1 MVYYYIVTNIENIGS
16 DQMIYDLVLLH
27 PPTVYDFR
35 KEMLFTGPISDV
47 VPSSPVFE
55 MYPIG
60 LTSIGDYLERYGL
73 KVKII
78 NIANRM
84 LLDPKFDVEK
94 KIRNIK
100 AKAFGI
106 DLHWLPH
113 AHGSVELAKI
123 VKKYHPDTPVMFG
136 GLSSTYFHKELIEY
150 PWIDFVMRG
159 DTTEKLILMLLNKL
173 EKGDG
178 SGFADIPNLTWK
190 RDHQYFYNE
199 ITYVPDSLDEF
210 NLPGYR
216 YIIGSV
222 FKYFNLLDPLPYKGW
237 IQYPNTAILTS
248 KGCSYNCLICGGSK
262 DAYEMNCN
270 RKKLVM
276 RSPKKMLED
285 IALIQRF
292 TRAPIFLLND
302 IRQGGK
308 KYVDEF
314 LDGLSKMKLKNEI
327 VFELFNY
334 ADEKFFARLNKAIP
348 KYSIELTLESADEE
362 IRKYNGKLPCTNAKV
377 IEMLQFA
384 LKHGCAKID
393 LFFMTGIP
401 NQTYESA
408 MRNVDF
414 CEIIHKECNGSTR
427 ISYFVAPLSPF
438 LDPGSP
444 AFEHPEKY
452 GYKKFCHKL
461 EDFREAMKQPS
472 WKNMLSY
479 ETNSMTR
486 EEIVAATYDSALRL
500 NQFKWKYNIITKDV
514 HDEVEIKIEKS
525 VEFLKRLDELAL
537 LPTEEQN
544 KELAMIKEEVD
555 KINRHSICGE
565 NELKWEVKKL
575 YANIPSLAFIGLEL
589 LIKDVI
595 KDIKCKFGKIDRNKV
610 MVTSSSAG
618 HK

>member
-1 MVYYYIVTNIENIGS
+1 M
-16 DQMIYDLVLLH
+16 YDLVLLH

-60 LTSIGDYLERYGL
+60 LTSIGDFLERYGL

-84 LLDPKFDVEK
+84 LLNPKFDVEK
-94 KIRNIK
+94 KIRKIK
-100 AKAFGI
+100 TKAFGI

-123 VKKYHPDTPVMFG
+123 IKKYHPDTPVMFG
-136 GLSSTYFHKELIEY
+136 GLSSTYFHKELIQY
-150 PWIDFVMRG
+150 PFIDFVLRG
-159 DTTEKLILMLLNKL
+159 DTTEKLILLLLNKL
-173 EKGDG
+173 EGKETD
-178 SGFADIPNLTWK
+178 SFFDIPNLTWK
-190 RDHQYFYNE
+190 KGTDYHYNDMS
-199 ITYVPDSLDEF
+199 YVPDSLDEF
-210 NLPGYR
+210 DFPGYR
-216 YIIGSV
+216 YIIRSV

-237 IQYPNTAILTS
+237 LQYPNTAILTS
-248 KGCSYNCLICGGSK
+248 KGCTYNCLICGGSR
-262 DAYEMNCN
+262 DAYELNCN

-285 IALIQRF
+285 IAFIQRF

-308 KYVDEF
+308 EYVEEF
-314 LDGLSKMKLKNEI
+314 LTGLEKMKLKNEI

-334 ADEKFFARLNKAIP
+334 ADEDFFIRLHKSIP
-348 KYSIELTLESADEE
+348 KYSIELTLESADED
-362 IRKYNGKLPCTNAKV
+362 IRKYNGKLPCSNEKV
-377 IEMLQFA
+377 IEMLQAA
-384 LKHGCAKID
+384 LKYNCAKID

-401 NQTYESA
+401 NQDYESA
-408 MRNVDF
+408 MRNIDF
-414 CEIIHKECNGSTR
+414 CEIIHKKCDEDLR

-461 EDFREAMKQPS
+461 EDFREAMRQPS

-486 EEIVAATYDSALRL
+486 AEIVRATYDSALKL
-500 NQFKWKYNIITKDV
+500 NDFKYKNNLITKDV
-514 HDEVEIKIEKS
+514 HDEVAVRIEKS
-525 VEFLKRLDELAL
+525 LEFLQRLDRIIL
-537 LPTEEQN
+537 LPKSKQKQEME
-544 KELAMIKEEVD
+544 KIKEEVEQ
-555 KINRHSICGE
+555 INRHSICGK

-575 YANIPSLAFIGLEL
+575 FADVPSLTYIGLEL
-589 LIKDVI
+589 LV
-595 KDIKCKFGKIDRNKV
+595 KDIIKGVKCRFGKIDRNIVFTGNSHNSRIEK
-610 MVTSSSAG
+610 
-618 HK
+618 

>member
-1 MVYYYIVTNIENIGS
+1 
-16 DQMIYDLVLLH
+16 MIYDLVLLH

-35 KEMLFTGPISDV
+35 KKMLFTGPISDV

-60 LTSIGDYLERYGL
+60 LTSIGDYLERFGL
-73 KVKII
+73 KVKIV

-84 LLDPKFDVEK
+84 LLNPNFNVEK

-123 VKKYHPDTPVMFG
+123 IKKYHPDTPVMFG

-150 PWIDFVMRG
+150 PCIDFVVRG
-159 DTTEKLILMLLNKL
+159 DTTEKIILMLLNKL
-173 EKGDG
+173 EKKDI
-178 SGFADIPNLTWK
+178 SGLAGIPNLTWK
-190 RDHQYFYNE
+190 RKNQYYYNE
-199 ITYVPDSLDEF
+199 LTYVPDSLDEF

-248 KGCSYNCLICGGSK
+248 KGCTYNCLICGGAK
-262 DAYEMNCN
+262 DAYELNCN

-276 RSPKKMLED
+276 RSPKRMLED

-308 KYVDEF
+308 EYVDEF
-314 LDGLSKMKLKNEI
+314 LDGLANMKLKNEI

-334 ADEKFFARLNKAIP
+334 ADEKFFERLNKAIP
-348 KYSIELTLESADEE
+348 KYSIELTLESADED
-362 IRKYNGKLPCTNAKV
+362 IRRYNGKLPCTNAKV
-377 IEMLQFA
+377 IEMLQYA

-401 NQTYESA
+401 NQSYESA
-408 MRNVDF
+408 MRNVEF
-414 CEIIHKECNGSTR
+414 CENIHKVCGEDSR

-444 AFEHPEKY
+444 AFENPEKY

-461 EDFREAMKQPS
+461 EDFRAAMQQPS

-486 EEIVAATYDSALRL
+486 EEIVKATYDSALKL
-500 NQFKWKYNIITKDV
+500 NEFKCKNHIISKDV
-514 HDEVEIKIEKS
+514 HDEMRLKIEKS
-525 VEFLKRLDELAL
+525 VEFLNRLDAIEQLPNAEKQKQLAI
-537 LPTEEQN
+537 
-544 KELAMIKEEVD
+544 IKDEVE

-575 YANIPSLAFIGLEL
+575 FANFPSLTYIGLEL
-589 LIKDVI
+589 LIKDI
-595 KDIKCKFGKIDRNKV
+595 AKDIKCKIGKIDRNQV
-610 MVTSSSAG
+610 MVTNSSG
-618 HK
+618 NHHEK

>member
-1 MVYYYIVTNIENIGS
+1 MNLGS
-16 DQMIYDLVLLH
+16 DPMIYDLVLLH

-60 LTSIGDYLERYGL
+60 LTSIGDYLERFGL
-73 KVKII
+73 KVKIV

-84 LLDPKFDVEK
+84 LLNPNFDVEK
-94 KIRNIK
+94 KIKNIK

-113 AHGSVELAKI
+113 AHGGVELAKI
-123 VKKYHPDTPVMFG
+123 VKKYHPNTPVMFG

-150 PWIDFVMRG
+150 PCIDFVVRG
-159 DTTEKLILMLLNKL
+159 DTTEKLILMQLNKL
-173 EKGDG
+173 EKKDV

-190 RDHQYFYNE
+190 RNYEYFYNE

-216 YIIGSV
+216 YVIGSV

-237 IQYPNTAILTS
+237 MQYPNTAILTS
-248 KGCSYNCLICGGSK
+248 KGCNYNCLICGGSK
-262 DAYEMNCN
+262 DAYELNCN

-276 RSPKKMLED
+276 RSPQKMLED

-292 TRAPIFLLND
+292 TGAPIFLLND

-308 KYVDEF
+308 EYVDEF
-314 LDGLSKMKLKNEI
+314 LDGLAKMKLKNEM

-334 ADEKFFARLNKAIP
+334 ADEKFFERLNKAMP
-348 KYSIELTLESADEE
+348 KYSIELTLESADEN

-377 IEMLQFA
+377 IDMLQYA
-384 LKHGCAKID
+384 LKHGCTKID

-414 CEIIHKECNGSTR
+414 CEKIHKECGRASN

-444 AFEHPEKY
+444 AFENPEKY
-452 GYKKFCHKL
+452 GYKKFCNKL

-486 EEIVAATYDSALRL
+486 EEIVKATYDSALKL
-500 NQFKWKYNIITKDV
+500 NEFKYKNLIIAKDV
-514 HDEVEIKIEKS
+514 HDEVRLKIDKS
-525 VEFLKRLDELAL
+525 VEFLTRLDALEL
-537 LPTEEQN
+537 LPEDEKL
-544 KELAMIKEEVD
+544 KELSIIKKEVD
-555 KINRHSICGE
+555 QINRHSICGE

-575 YANIPSLAFIGLEL
+575 FANYRSLTYIGLEL
-589 LIKDVI
+589 LIKDVV
-595 KDIKCKFGKIDRNKV
+595 KDIKCKFGRIDRNQV
-610 MVTSSSAG
+610 MDTNRSSNQ
-618 HK
+618 HEK

>member
-1 MVYYYIVTNIENIGS
+1 M
-16 DQMIYDLVLLH
+16 YDLVLLH

-60 LTSIGDYLERYGL
+60 LTSIGDYLERFGL

-84 LLDPKFDVEK
+84 LLNPNFDVEK
-94 KIRNIK
+94 KLRKIK
-100 AKAFGI
+100 TKAFGI

-136 GLSSTYFHKELIEY
+136 GLSSTYFHKELIQY
-150 PWIDFVMRG
+150 PSIDFVVRG

-173 EKGDG
+173 EADAD
-178 SGFADIPNLTWK
+178 SFFDIPNLTWK
-190 RDHQYFYNE
+190 REGKYYHNDM
-199 ITYVPDSLDEF
+199 TYVPDSLDEF
-210 NLPGYR
+210 EHPGYR
-216 YIIGSV
+216 YVIGSV

-237 IQYPNTAILTS
+237 LQYPNTAILTS
-248 KGCSYNCLICGGSK
+248 KGCTYNCLICGGSR
-262 DAYEMNCN
+262 DAYELNCN

-308 KYVDEF
+308 EYVEEF
-314 LDGLSKMKLKNEI
+314 LSGLEKMDLKNEI

-334 ADEKFFARLNKAIP
+334 ADEEFFERLNQAMP
-348 KYSIELTLESADEE
+348 KYSIELTLESADED

-377 IEMLQFA
+377 IEMLQYA

-401 NQTYESA
+401 NQDYDSA
-408 MRNVDF
+408 LRNIDF
-414 CEIIHKECNGSTR
+414 CEIIHKECGESTK

-444 AFEHPEKY
+444 AFENPEKY

-461 EDFREAMKQPS
+461 EDFRAAMKQPS

-479 ETNSMTR
+479 ETNKMTR
-486 EEIVAATYDSALRL
+486 EDIVRATYDSALRL
-500 NQFKWKYNIITKDV
+500 NQFKYRNNLVSKEV
-514 HDEVEIKIEKS
+514 HDEVAYKIEKS
-525 VEFLKRLDELAL
+525 VDFLRQLDELAL
-537 LPTEEQN
+537 LPQEEQAA
-544 KELAMIKEEVD
+544 ELAKIKEEVD
-555 KINRHSICGE
+555 QINRHSICGK

-575 YANIPSLAFIGLEL
+575 YANFLSLTYIGFEL
-589 LIKDVI
+589 FVDDMIKRV
-595 KDIKCKFGKIDRNKV
+595 KCRLGIIDRNIVAPSNIRK
-610 MVTSSSAG
+610 
-618 HK
+618 

>member
-1 MVYYYIVTNIENIGS
+1 M
-16 DQMIYDLVLLH
+16 YDLVLLH

-73 KVKII
+73 KVKIV

-84 LLDPKFDVEK
+84 LLNPNFDVEK
-94 KIRNIK
+94 KIK
-100 AKAFGI
+100 KLKTKAFGI

-113 AHGSVELAKI
+113 AHGSIELAKI
-123 VKKYHPDTPVMFG
+123 IKKYHPDTPVLFG
-136 GLSSTYFHKELIEY
+136 GLSSTYFYKELIEY
-150 PWIDFVMRG
+150 PCIDYVVRG

-173 EKGDG
+173 ENHQTDDF
-178 SGFADIPNLTWK
+178 SDIPNLTWK
-190 RDHQYFYNE
+190 RGNTYHYNE
-199 ITYVPDSLDEF
+199 MTYVPDSLDEF
-210 NLPGYR
+210 DFPGYR
-216 YIIGSV
+216 YVIRSV

-237 IQYPNTAILTS
+237 LHYPNTAILTS
-248 KGCSYNCLICGGSK
+248 KGCTYNCLICGGSK
-262 DAYEMNCN
+262 DAYELNCN

-285 IALIQRF
+285 ISFIQRF

-308 KYVDEF
+308 EYVDEF
-314 LDGLSKMKLKNEI
+314 LSGLEKMKLKNEI

-334 ADEKFFARLNKAIP
+334 ADENFFKQLHQAIP
-348 KYSIELTLESADEE
+348 KYSIELTLESADED
-362 IRKYNGKLPCTNAKV
+362 IRKYNGKLPCTNEKV
-377 IEMLQFA
+377 IEMLKFA
-384 LKHGCAKID
+384 LDQDCAKID

-401 NQTYESA
+401 NQDYDSA
-408 MRNVDF
+408 IRNVDF
-414 CEIIHKECNGSTR
+414 CEVIHKECGNDPR
-427 ISYFVAPLSPF
+427 LSYFVAPLSPF

-444 AFEHPEKY
+444 AFEHPETF

-461 EDFREAMKQPS
+461 EDFRAAMKQPS

-479 ETNSMTR
+479 ETNKMTR
-486 EEIVAATYDSALRL
+486 ADIVRATYDSALRL
-500 NQFKWKYNIITKDV
+500 NQFKWENSMISQ
-514 HDEVEIKIEKS
+514 EVYGEVKLKIEKS
-525 VEFLKRLDELAL
+525 VEFLRRLDEIAL
-537 LPTEEQN
+537 LPKEEQGQ
-544 KELAMIKEEVD
+544 EMLLIKEEID
-555 KINRHSICGE
+555 KINRHSICGK

-575 YANIPSLAFIGLEL
+575 FADIPSLTYIGLEL
-589 LIKDVI
+589 LV
-595 KDIKCKFGKIDRNKV
+595 KDIIKGIKCRAGKIDRN
-610 MVTSSSAG
+610 MVVIQSTNNSI

>member
-1 MVYYYIVTNIENIGS
+1 
-16 DQMIYDLVLLH
+16 MIYDLVLLH

-55 MYPIG
+55 MYPVG
-60 LTSIGDYLERYGL
+60 LTSIGDYLERFGL

-84 LLDPKFDVEK
+84 LLNSNFDVEK
-94 KIRNIK
+94 KINNIK

-150 PWIDFVMRG
+150 PCIDFVVRG

-173 EKGDG
+173 EKRDA

-190 RDHQYFYNE
+190 RNNQYFYNE

-237 IQYPNTAILTS
+237 LRYPNTAILTS
-248 KGCSYNCLICGGSK
+248 KGCNYNCLICGGSK
-262 DAYEMNCN
+262 DAYELNCN

-308 KYVDEF
+308 EYVDEF
-314 LDGLSKMKLKNEI
+314 LDGLSKLNLKNEL

-334 ADEKFFARLNKAIP
+334 ADEKFFERLNKAIP
-348 KYSIELTLESADEE
+348 KYSIELTLESADED

-384 LKHGCAKID
+384 LKQGCAKID

-414 CEIIHKECNGSTR
+414 CENIHKRCGEALN

-444 AFEHPEKY
+444 AFENPEKY
-452 GYKKFCHKL
+452 GYKKFCNKL

-486 EEIVAATYDSALRL
+486 EEIVKATYDSALKL
-500 NQFKWKYNIITKDV
+500 NEFKYRNHIIAKDV
-514 HDEVEIKIEKS
+514 YDEVRFKIEKS
-525 VEFLKRLDELAL
+525 VEFLCRLDALELLSAD
-537 LPTEEQN
+537 ERQ
-544 KELAMIKEEVD
+544 KELAIIKKEVEQV
-555 KINRHSICGE
+555 NRHSICGE

-575 YANIPSLAFIGLEL
+575 FANIPSLTYIGLEL

-595 KDIKCKFGKIDRNKV
+595 KDIKCKLGKIDRDQV
-610 MVTSSSAG
+610 MVTEMSR
-618 HK
+618 HQTQK

>member
-1 MVYYYIVTNIENIGS
+1 M
-16 DQMIYDLVLLH
+16 YDLVLLH
-27 PPTVYDFR
+27 APTVYDFR

-60 LTSIGDYLERYGL
+60 LTSIGDYLERFGL

-84 LLDPKFDVEK
+84 LLSPNFDVEK
-94 KIRNIK
+94 KIKKIK
-100 AKAFGI
+100 TKAFGI

-113 AHGSVELAKI
+113 AHGSVELAKVI
-123 VKKYHPDTPVMFG
+123 KKYHPETPVLFG

-150 PWIDFVMRG
+150 PAIDFVVRG

-173 EKGDG
+173 ENKNSNDYY
-178 SGFADIPNLTWK
+178 DIPNLTWK
-190 RDHQYFYNE
+190 KGDSYFYNE
-199 ITYVPDSLDEF
+199 MSYVPDSLDEF

-216 YIIGSV
+216 YIIRSV

-237 IQYPNTAILTS
+237 LQYPNTAILTS
-248 KGCSYNCLICGGSK
+248 KGCTYNCLICGGSR
-262 DAYEMNCN
+262 DAYELNCN

-308 KYVDEF
+308 EYVDEF
-314 LDGLSKMKLKNEI
+314 LTGLEQMDLKNEI

-334 ADEKFFARLNKAIP
+334 ADEEFFKQLNKAIP
-348 KYSIELTLESADEE
+348 KYSIELTLESADEA

-377 IEMLQFA
+377 IEMLQYA
-384 LKHGCAKID
+384 LQQNCAKID

-401 NQTYESA
+401 NQDYESA

-414 CEIIHKECNGSTR
+414 CEIIHKECGEDAR

-444 AFEHPEKY
+444 AFENPEKY
-452 GYKKFCHKL
+452 GYKKFCHTL
-461 EDFREAMKQPS
+461 EDFRNAMKQPS

-479 ETNSMTR
+479 ETNKMTR
-486 EEIVAATYDSALRL
+486 EDIVRATYDSALKL
-500 NQFKWKYNIITKDV
+500 NEFKYTHNIITKDV
-514 HDEVEIKIEKS
+514 HEEVAVKIHKS
-525 VEFLKRLDELAL
+525 VEFLKRLDELVL
-537 LPTEEQN
+537 LPDMEQ
-544 KELAMIKEEVD
+544 KLEMARIKQEVD
-555 KINRHSICGE
+555 HINRHSICGQ

-575 YANIPSLAFIGLEL
+575 FADIPSLTYIGLEL
-589 LIKDVI
+589 LVKDRIKWV
-595 KDIKCKFGKIDRNKV
+595 KYRLGKIDRQV
-610 MVTSSSAG
+610 VLTPTSR
-618 HK
+618 KQQ

>member
-1 MVYYYIVTNIENIGS
+1 M
-16 DQMIYDLVLLH
+16 YDLVLLH

-60 LTSIGDYLERYGL
+60 LTSIGDYLERFGL

-84 LLDPKFDVEK
+84 LLNPNFDVEK
-94 KIRNIK
+94 KLRNIK
-100 AKAFGI
+100 TKAFGI

-113 AHGSVELAKI
+113 AHGSIELAKL
-123 VKKYHPDTPVMFG
+123 VKKYHPNTPVIFG
-136 GLSSTYFHKELIEY
+136 GLSSTYFYKELIQY
-150 PWIDFVMRG
+150 PFIDFVVRG
-159 DTTEKLILMLLNKL
+159 DTTEKLLLMLLNKL
-173 EKGDG
+173 EDRQTDF
-178 SGFADIPNLTWK
+178 SDIPNLTWK
-190 RDHQYFYNE
+190 RAEHYYYNE
-199 ITYVPDSLDEF
+199 MTYVPDSLDDF

-222 FKYFNLLDPLPYKGW
+222 FKYLNLLDPLPYKGW

-248 KGCSYNCLICGGSK
+248 KGCTYNCLICGGSR
-262 DAYEMNCN
+262 DAYELNCS

-276 RSPKKMLED
+276 RSPQKMLED

-308 KYVDEF
+308 EYVDEF
-314 LDGLSKMKLKNEI
+314 LDGLSKMKLKNEL

-334 ADEKFFARLNKAIP
+334 ADEEFFKRLNAAIP
-348 KYSIELTLESADEE
+348 KYSIELTLESADEN
-362 IRKYNGKLPCTNAKV
+362 IRKYNGKLPCTNDKV
-377 IEMLQFA
+377 IEMLQSA
-384 LKHGCAKID
+384 LINDCAKID

-401 NQTYESA
+401 DQDYDSA

-414 CEIIHKECNGSTR
+414 CEAIHKKCGNDKR
-427 ISYFVAPLSPF
+427 ISYFIAPLSPF

-444 AFEHPEKY
+444 AFENPEKY

-461 EDFREAMKQPS
+461 EDFRQAMKQPS

-479 ETNSMTR
+479 ETNKMSR
-486 EEIVAATYDSALRL
+486 EDIVRATYDSALKL
-500 NQFKWKYNIITKDV
+500 NEFKWKNHIIEKEVYEDV
-514 HDEVEIKIEKS
+514 KLKIAKSVTFLQQLDEIELLSPEEREQQLAIIKKEVE
-525 VEFLKRLDELAL
+525 
-537 LPTEEQN
+537 
-544 KELAMIKEEVD
+544 
-555 KINRHSICGE
+555 KINRHSICGK

-575 YANIPSLAFIGLEL
+575 FANFPSLTWIGLEL
-589 LIKDVI
+589 LLKDRW
-595 KDIKCKFGKIDRNKV
+595 KMIKCKLGKIDRRQA
-610 MVTSSSAG
+610 SYSREQ
-618 HK
+618 

>member
-1 MVYYYIVTNIENIGS
+1 M
-16 DQMIYDLVLLH
+16 YDLVLLH

-73 KVKII
+73 KVKLI

-84 LLDPKFDVEK
+84 LLNPNFDVEK
-94 KIRNIK
+94 KIRKIK
-100 AKAFGI
+100 TKAFGI

-113 AHGSVELAKI
+113 AHGSIELAKI
-123 VKKYHPDTPVMFG
+123 IKKYHPDTPVIFG
-136 GLSSTYFHKELIEY
+136 GLSSTYFYKELIEY
-150 PWIDFVMRG
+150 PWVDFVMRG
-159 DTTEKLILMLLNKL
+159 DTTEKLLLMLLNKL
-173 EKGDG
+173 ENKQTD
-178 SGFADIPNLTWK
+178 SFSDIPNLTWK
-190 RDHQYFYNE
+190 CENNYYYNE
-199 ITYVPDSLDEF
+199 MTYVPDSLDEF
-210 NLPGYR
+210 DFPGYR
-216 YIIGSV
+216 YIIRSV

-237 IQYPNTAILTS
+237 LQYPNTAILTS
-248 KGCSYNCLICGGSK
+248 KGCTYNCLICGGSK
-262 DAYEMNCN
+262 DAYQLNCN

-285 IALIQRF
+285 IAFIQRF

-308 KYVDEF
+308 EYVDEF
-314 LDGLSKMKLKNEI
+314 LSGLEKMTLKNEI

-334 ADEKFFARLNKAIP
+334 ADEEFFKRLNKVIP
-348 KYSIELTLESADEE
+348 KYSIELTLESADED

-377 IEMLQFA
+377 IEMLKFA
-384 LKHGCAKID
+384 IKHCCAKID

-401 NQTYESA
+401 NQDYESA

-414 CEIIHKECNGSTR
+414 CEIIHNNCDEDQR

-444 AFEHPEKY
+444 AFEHPDKY
-452 GYKKFCHKL
+452 GYKKFCYKL
-461 EDFREAMKQPS
+461 EDFRHAMKQPS

-479 ETNSMTR
+479 ETNKMTR
-486 EEIVAATYDSALRL
+486 AEIVKATYDSALKL
-500 NQFKWKYNIITKDV
+500 NEFKMRKNIITKDV
-514 HDEVEIKIEKS
+514 YDGVELKIKKS
-525 VEFLKRLDELAL
+525 VEFLERLDEIAL
-537 LPTEEQN
+537 LPIDEQ
-544 KELAMIKEEVD
+544 KRELEIMKVEVD
-555 KINRHSICGE
+555 KVNRHSICGK

-575 YANIPSLAFIGLEL
+575 FADFPSLTYIGLEL

-595 KDIKCKFGKIDRNKV
+595 KGIKCKFGKIDRNIV
-610 MVTSSSAG
+610 IAPTSETSN
-618 HK
+618 HPK

>member
-1 MVYYYIVTNIENIGS
+1 M
-16 DQMIYDLVLLH
+16 YDLVLLH

-60 LTSIGDYLERYGL
+60 LTSIGDYLERFGL

-84 LLDPKFDVEK
+84 LQNPDFDVEK
-94 KIRNIK
+94 KIKKIK
-100 AKAFGI
+100 TKAFGI

-113 AHGSVELAKI
+113 AHGSVELARI
-123 VKKYHPDTPVMFG
+123 VKKYHPDTPVLFG

-150 PWIDFVMRG
+150 PWIDFVVRG

-173 EKGDG
+173 EQKNCDYT
-178 SGFADIPNLTWK
+178 DIPNLTWK
-190 RDHQYFYNE
+190 RDGKYFYNAM
-199 ITYVPDSLDEF
+199 TYVPDSLDEF
-210 NLPGYR
+210 NFPGYGYVIR
-216 YIIGSV
+216 SV
-222 FKYFNLLDPLPYKGW
+222 FKYCNLLDPLPYKGW
-237 IQYPNTAILTS
+237 LQYPNTAILTS

-262 DAYEMNCN
+262 DAYAVNCN

-285 IALIQRF
+285 IGLIQRF

-302 IRQGGK
+302 IRQGGPE
-308 KYVDEF
+308 YVNEF
-314 LDGLSKMKLKNEI
+314 LSGLEQMDIKNEI

-334 ADEKFFARLNKAIP
+334 ADEEFFKRLNKAMP
-348 KYSIELTLESADEE
+348 KYSIELTLESADED

-401 NQTYESA
+401 NQDYESA

-414 CEIIHKECNGSTR
+414 CENIHKQCSESPK
-427 ISYFVAPLSPF
+427 ISYFIAPLSPF

-444 AFEHPEKY
+444 AFEHPETY
-452 GYKKFCHKL
+452 GYKKFCNKL
-461 EDFREAMKQPS
+461 EDFRAAMKQPS

-479 ETNSMTR
+479 ETNKMTR
-486 EEIVAATYDSALRL
+486 EDIVRATYDSALRL
-500 NQFKWKYNIITKDV
+500 NEFKYKHHLIQKEV
-514 HDEVEIKIEKS
+514 HDEVAYKIMKS
-525 VEFLKRLDELAL
+525 VEFLERLDEMTL
-537 LPTEEQN
+537 LDREDQAIEMAKIQDEVEQ
-544 KELAMIKEEVD
+544 
-555 KINRHSICGE
+555 INRHSICGK

-575 YANIPSLAFIGLEL
+575 FADLPSLTYIGLEL
-589 LIKDVI
+589 LIQEIVKGV
-595 KDIKCKFGKIDRNKV
+595 KCRLGKIDRNIVLQSHHTPK
-610 MVTSSSAG
+610 
-618 HK
+618 

>member
-1 MVYYYIVTNIENIGS
+1 M
-16 DQMIYDLVLLH
+16 YDLVLLH

-84 LLDPKFDVEK
+84 LLNPNFDVEK
-94 KIRNIK
+94 KIRKIK
-100 AKAFGI
+100 TKAFGI

-123 VKKYHPDTPVMFG
+123 IKKYHPDVPVIFG
-136 GLSSTYFHKELIEY
+136 GLSSTYFYKELIQY
-150 PWIDFVMRG
+150 PCIDFVLRG
-159 DTTEKLILMLLNKL
+159 DTTEKLLLMLLNKL
-173 EKGDG
+173 EKKQTN
-178 SGFADIPNLTWK
+178 FYEIPNLTWK
-190 RDHQYFYNE
+190 QGENYYYNE
-199 ITYVPDSLDEF
+199 MTYVPDSLDEF
-210 NLPGYR
+210 NFPGYR
-216 YIIGSV
+216 YIIRSV

-248 KGCSYNCLICGGSK
+248 KGCTYNCLICGGSR
-262 DAYEMNCN
+262 DAYEINCN
-270 RKKLVM
+270 RKKIVM

-285 IALIQRF
+285 IAFIQRF

-302 IRQGGK
+302 IRQGGEE
-308 KYVDEF
+308 YLDEF
-314 LDGLSKMKLKNEI
+314 LCGLERMKLKNEI
-327 VFELFNY
+327 VFELFHY
-334 ADEKFFARLNKAIP
+334 ADEEFFKRLDKAIP
-348 KYSIELTLESADEE
+348 KYSMELTLESADEE
-362 IRKYNGKLPCTNAKV
+362 IRKYNGKLPCTNEKV

-384 LKHGCAKID
+384 LNHGCAKID

-401 NQTYESA
+401 HQDYDSA

-414 CEIIHKECNGSTR
+414 CEKVYKECGDDSR
-427 ISYFVAPLSPF
+427 ISYFIAPLSPF

-461 EDFREAMKQPS
+461 EDFRQAMKQPS

-479 ETNSMTR
+479 ETNQMTR
-486 EEIVAATYDSALRL
+486 EEIVKATYDSAIKL
-500 NQFKWKYNIITKDV
+500 NEFKWNHSIISE
-514 HDEVEIKIEKS
+514 EVYEEVKFKIKKS
-525 VEFLKRLDELAL
+525 LEFLKRLDEIEL
-537 LPTEEQN
+537 LSPESRN
-544 KELAMIKEEVD
+544 IELKLIKEEVD
-555 KINRHSICGE
+555 SINRHSICGQ

-575 YANIPSLAFIGLEL
+575 FANFPSLTLIGLEL
-589 LIKDVI
+589 LA
-595 KDIKCKFGKIDRNKV
+595 KDIVNGIKCRIGKIDRN
-610 MVTSSSAG
+610 MVSITG
-618 HK
+618 HQGSNRQK

>member
-1 MVYYYIVTNIENIGS
+1 MV
-16 DQMIYDLVLLH
+16 YDLVLLH

-60 LTSIGDYLERYGL
+60 LTSIGDYLERFGL

-84 LLDPKFDVEK
+84 LLNPNFDVEK
-94 KIRNIK
+94 KIRKIK

-123 VKKYHPDTPVMFG
+123 IKKYHPETPVMFG

-150 PWIDFVMRG
+150 PCIDFVVRG

-173 EKGDG
+173 EKKDV

-190 RDHQYFYNE
+190 RNNQYFYNE

-222 FKYFNLLDPLPYKGW
+222 FKYFNLLDALPYKGW
-237 IQYPNTAILTS
+237 LQYPNTAILTS
-248 KGCSYNCLICGGSK
+248 KGCNYNCLICGGSK
-262 DAYEMNCN
+262 DAYELNCN

-276 RSPKKMLED
+276 RSPKRMLED

-308 KYVDEF
+308 EYVDEF

-334 ADEKFFARLNKAIP
+334 ADEKFFERLNKAMP
-348 KYSIELTLESADEE
+348 KYSIELTLESADED

-401 NQTYESA
+401 NQSYESA

-414 CEIIHKECNGSTR
+414 CEIIHKECDENLR

-444 AFEHPEKY
+444 AFENPDKY
-452 GYKKFCHKL
+452 GYKKFCTKL

-486 EEIVAATYDSALRL
+486 EEIVKATYDSALKL
-500 NQFKWKYNIITKDV
+500 SEFKYNNKIITKDV
-514 HDEVEIKIEKS
+514 HDEVKLKIGKS
-525 VEFLKRLDELAL
+525 VEFLERLDAIEL
-537 LPTEEQN
+537 LPET
-544 KELAMIKEEVD
+544 
-555 KINRHSICGE
+555 
-565 NELKWEVKKL
+565 
-575 YANIPSLAFIGLEL
+575 
-589 LIKDVI
+589 
-595 KDIKCKFGKIDRNKV
+595 
-610 MVTSSSAG
+610 
-618 HK
+618 

>member
-1 MVYYYIVTNIENIGS
+1 M
-16 DQMIYDLVLLH
+16 YDLVLLH

-84 LLDPKFDVEK
+84 LLNPKFDVEK
-94 KIRNIK
+94 KIK
-100 AKAFGI
+100 KLKTKAFGI

-113 AHGSVELAKI
+113 AQGSIELAKI
-123 VKKYHPDTPVMFG
+123 VKKYHPDTPVIFG
-136 GLSSTYFHKELIEY
+136 GLSSTYFYKELIEY
-150 PWIDFVMRG
+150 SCIDFVVRG
-159 DTTEKLILMLLNKL
+159 DTTEKLILMLLNQL
-173 EKGDG
+173 ENKQTD
-178 SGFADIPNLTWK
+178 SFADIPNLTWK
-190 RDHQYFYNE
+190 RGTISYYNE
-199 ITYVPDSLDEF
+199 MTYVPDSLDEF

-216 YIIGSV
+216 YIIRSV

-237 IQYPNTAILTS
+237 LQYPNTAILTS
-248 KGCSYNCLICGGSK
+248 KGCTYNCLICGGSK
-262 DAYEMNCN
+262 DAYELNCN

-285 IALIQRF
+285 IAFIQRI

-308 KYVDEF
+308 EYVDEF
-314 LDGLSKMKLKNEI
+314 FSGLEKMTLKNEI

-334 ADEKFFARLNKAIP
+334 ADEEFFNRLNRAIP
-348 KYSIELTLESADEE
+348 KYSIELTLESADED
-362 IRKYNGKLPCTNAKV
+362 IRKYNGKLPCTNDKV
-377 IEMLQFA
+377 IEMLKFA
-384 LKHGCAKID
+384 LKQGCAKID

-401 NQTYESA
+401 NQDYESA

-414 CEIIHKECNGSTR
+414 CEIIHKYCNGDQR

-452 GYKKFCHKL
+452 GYKKFCHML
-461 EDFREAMKQPS
+461 EDFRQAMKHPS

-479 ETNSMTR
+479 ETKKMTR
-486 EEIVAATYDSALRL
+486 AEIVKATYDSALKL
-500 NQFKWKYNIITKDV
+500 NEFKWRQNIITKDV
-514 HDEVEIKIEKS
+514 YDEVKVKIEKS
-525 VEFLKRLDELAL
+525 VEFLDQLDNITLLPLDE
-537 LPTEEQN
+537 Q
-544 KELAMIKEEVD
+544 KRELEIIKKEVD
-555 KINRHSICGE
+555 KVNRHSICGK

-575 YANIPSLAFIGLEL
+575 FADFSSLTFIGLEL
-589 LIKDVI
+589 LVKDMIKG
-595 KDIKCKFGKIDRNKV
+595 IKCRFGKIDRNIGIIPTHK
-610 MVTSSSAG
+610 SSNHS
-618 HK
+618 K

>member
-1 MVYYYIVTNIENIGS
+1 
-16 DQMIYDLVLLH
+16 
-27 PPTVYDFR
+27 
-35 KEMLFTGPISDV
+35 
-47 VPSSPVFE
+47 
-55 MYPIG
+55 
-60 LTSIGDYLERYGL
+60 
-73 KVKII
+73 
-78 NIANRM
+78 
-84 LLDPKFDVEK
+84 
-94 KIRNIK
+94 
-100 AKAFGI
+100 
-106 DLHWLPH
+106 
-113 AHGSVELAKI
+113 VELAKI

-150 PWIDFVMRG
+150 PCIDFVMRG

-173 EKGDG
+173 EKRETT
-178 SGFADIPNLTWK
+178 GFSDIPNLTWK
-190 RDHQYFYNE
+190 CGNQYFYNE
-199 ITYVPDSLDEF
+199 LTYVPDSLDEF

-237 IQYPNTAILTS
+237 LQYPNTAILTS

-262 DAYEMNCN
+262 DAYDLNCN

-308 KYVDEF
+308 EYVDEF
-314 LDGLSKMKLKNEI
+314 LDGLSRMKLKNEL

-334 ADEKFFARLNKAIP
+334 ADEKFFERLNRAIP
-348 KYSIELTLESADEE
+348 KYSIELTLESADED

-377 IEMLQFA
+377 IEMLQYS

-401 NQTYESA
+401 NQDYDSA

-414 CEIIHKECNGSTR
+414 CETIHKECGEDLR

-444 AFEHPEKY
+444 AFENPEKY
-452 GYKKFCHKL
+452 GYKKFCTKL

-479 ETNSMTR
+479 ETNKMTR
-486 EEIVAATYDSALRL
+486 AEIVQSTYDSALKL
-500 NQFKWKYNIITKDV
+500 NEFKFRNKIIAQDV
-514 HDEVEIKIEKS
+514 YEEVKLKIEKS
-525 VEFLKRLDELAL
+525 VEFLARLDDLAL
-537 LPTEEQN
+537 LPESEQQ
-544 KELAMIKEEVD
+544 KQLAIIKDEVD
-555 KINRHSICGE
+555 SINRHSICGE

-575 YANIPSLAFIGLEL
+575 FANFPSLTYIGLEL

-595 KDIKCKFGKIDRNKV
+595 KDIKCKIGKIDRNVVISTNTHSRQVQK
-610 MVTSSSAG
+610 
-618 HK
+618 

>member
-1 MVYYYIVTNIENIGS
+1 
-16 DQMIYDLVLLH
+16 MIYDLVLLH

-60 LTSIGDYLERYGL
+60 LTSIGDYLERFGL

-84 LLDPKFDVEK
+84 LLNPNFDVEK
-94 KIRNIK
+94 KIKNIK

-123 VKKYHPDTPVMFG
+123 VKKYHPVTPVMFG
-136 GLSSTYFHKELIEY
+136 GLSSTYFHKELIVY
-150 PWIDFVMRG
+150 PCTDFVVRG

-173 EKGDG
+173 EKKDV

-190 RDHQYFYNE
+190 RNNQYFYNE

-210 NLPGYR
+210 NLPGFR
-216 YIIGSV
+216 YVIGSV

-237 IQYPNTAILTS
+237 MQYPNTAILTS
-248 KGCSYNCLICGGSK
+248 KGCNYNCLICGGSK
-262 DAYEMNCN
+262 DAYELNCN

-276 RSPKKMLED
+276 RSPQKMLED

-308 KYVDEF
+308 EYVDEF
-314 LDGLSKMKLKNEI
+314 LDGLAKMKLKNEM

-334 ADEKFFARLNKAIP
+334 ADEKFFERLNKSMP
-348 KYSIELTLESADEE
+348 KYSIELTLESADED

-377 IEMLQFA
+377 IDMLQYA

-401 NQTYESA
+401 NQSYESA

-414 CEIIHKECNGSTR
+414 CENIHKECGRASN

-444 AFEHPEKY
+444 AFENPEMY
-452 GYKKFCHKL
+452 GYKKFCNKL

-486 EEIVAATYDSALRL
+486 EEIVKATYDSALKL
-500 NQFKWKYNIITKDV
+500 NEFKYKNLIIAKDV
-514 HDEVEIKIEKS
+514 HDEVRLKIEKS
-525 VEFLKRLDELAL
+525 VEFLTRLDALEL
-537 LPTEEQN
+537 LPEDEKL
-544 KELAMIKEEVD
+544 KELSIIKKEVYQ
-555 KINRHSICGE
+555 INRHSICGE

-575 YANIPSLAFIGLEL
+575 FANFPSLTYIGLEL
-589 LIKDVI
+589 LIKDVV
-595 KDIKCKFGKIDRNKV
+595 KDIKCKFGRIDRNQV
-610 MVTSSSAG
+610 MDTNPSSNQ
-618 HK
+618 HEK